1 MTTRHALLC
10 FRGTGGEWG
19 LDYTSRVAQAC
30 SALVEEI
37 DVDAPATMG
46 AAPVGAATDPL
57 APSGFE
63 CVHAMLEW
71 AVTWVR
77 NNPTRTFGVAAY
89 SLGAIGA
96 VLFAREFAPG
106 GRLEKYRDNFLFG
119 VTFGSPAHA
128 RGHTFYLGED
138 PGGEGISDIRLPEGM
153 FGWEWADLV
162 QVGDLYANVLGN
174 PLVVKVCRDAYAI
187 VMTQQLHNPLRLIFD
202 MLPLLLQIVADSV
215 NWPLSIPRTV
225 TSAFLGLFASLL
237 PMLPVSNDKTAAA
250 VAAASQ
256 GIGFA
261 LAKPP
266 TAPHITY
273 EFAEVWPGMTYFDL
287 AVQHVN
293 DWASR
298 TPARA

>member
-1 MTTRHALLC
+1 MTRHALLC

-19 LDYTSRVAQAC
+19 LDYTSRLAQAC

-63 CVHAMLEW
+63 CVHAMVEW
-71 AVTWVR
+71 AVRWVR
-77 NNPTRTFGVAAY
+77 NNPTRTFGIAAY

-96 VLFAREFAPG
+96 VVFAREFMPG
-106 GRLEKYRDNFLFG
+106 GRLEKYRSNFLFG
-119 VTFGSPAHA
+119 VTIGNPART

-138 PGGEGISDIRLPEGM
+138 PGGEGISDIRLPDGM

-162 QVGDLYANVLGN
+162 QTGDLYGNVLGN

-187 VMTQQLHNPLRLIFD
+187 VMTQQLHDPLRLIFD

-225 TSAFLGLFASLL
+225 TSAVLGLFASLL

-261 LAKPP
+261 LAQPP

-293 DWASR
+293 DWAAR
-298 TPARA
+298 TPARD

>member
-1 MTTRHALLC
+1 MTRHALLC

-19 LDYTSRVAQAC
+19 LDYTSRLAQAC

-63 CVHAMLEW
+63 CVHAMVEW
-71 AVTWVR
+71 AVKWVR
-77 NNPTRTFGVAAY
+77 TNPTRTFGIAAY

-96 VLFAREFAPG
+96 VVFAREFMPG
-106 GRLEKYRDNFLFG
+106 GRLEKYRSNFLFG
-119 VTFGSPAHA
+119 VTIGNPART

-138 PGGEGISDIRLPEGM
+138 PGGEGISDIRLPDGM

-162 QVGDLYANVLGN
+162 QTGDLYGNVLGN

-187 VMTQQLHNPLRLIFD
+187 VMTQQLHDPLRLIFD

-215 NWPLSIPRTV
+215 NVPLSIPRTL
-225 TSAFLGLFASLL
+225 TSAFLGLFATFL
-237 PMLPVSNDKTAAA
+237 PFLPVDNDKTAAA
-250 VAAASQ
+250 VAAARQ
-256 GIGFA
+256 GIEFV
-261 LAKPP
+261 LTQPP